1 MRVMKSLD
9 INVPNEVSIAGF
21 DDIDVAVHLEVPLT
35 TVAQDRFSIGK
46 QAAHLLMQRL
56 EGENGPPQTAI
67 IPTQLRIRSSTA
79 VSVTA

>member
-1 MRVMKSLD
+1 MG
-9 INVPNEVSIAGF
+9 IGVPHEVSIAGF

-35 TVAQDRFSIGK
+35 TVAQDRFGIGK

-56 EGENGPPQTAI
+56 EGDISPARWEV